1 MFPGSH
7 HRVPQRHVDL
17 ARPVDGRQRPDQG
30 LAVVAGHQAEAEHE
44 ASRQRRQ
51 GRRRQQRLSG
61 ENFRPIVQSK

>member
-1 MFPGSH
+1 M
-7 HRVPQRHVDL
+7 DL

-30 LAVVAGHQAEAEHE
+30 LAVVAGHQAEAEHA

-61 ENFRPIVQSK
+61 ENFWPIVQSK